1 MSQAACPHG
10 DAHLAQR
17 VCVHLFKGEAE
28 SYSHRFTGQGI
39 AYDLLCP
46 VCAEASALADDET
59 TEPPADLLAATCA
72 ACFEAVAARSTWATG
87 ERAVLSAPALA
98 ERATRLSFQHEMLR
112 VPTGFGAPLRDL
124 VALPGAA
131 ESRWVAVTAAGR
143 LAVIDLTARSSAVV
157 ADLDG
162 AGVDPAQDLD
172 VVASPDGKLAAVV
185 EARGSSGVV

>member
-1 MSQAACPHG
+1 MSRWRPGRFRRVPARSASTPARRRRCSSRCASASFRSIIGAAMSQAACPHG
-10 DAHLAQR
+10 DAHIAQR
-17 VCVHLFKGEAE
+17 VCLHLFKGEAE

-59 TEPPADLLAATCA
+59 TEPPAELLAATCA

-124 VALPGAA
+124 V
-131 ESRWVAVTAAGR
+131 
-143 LAVIDLTARSSAVV
+143 
-157 ADLDG
+157 
-162 AGVDPAQDLD
+162 
-172 VVASPDGKLAAVV
+172 
-185 EARGSSGVV
+185 